1 MHSIKNW
8 RPWVNVIAK
17 IWEVMEGHGK
27 RENRTYSHHQ
37 DNCLFNVLPASL
49 LMEKDVDLLMGI
61 KRVKLLLLIF
71 YTTTAKISPPI
82 PPRSKH
88 FYIHHVILV
97 SYVYLY
103 QGVLYAYKDFSSYP
117 YIKKKVWLYTFPL
130 MRHIV
135 QLHSYLPAYVIFS

>member
-1 MHSIKNW
+1 
-8 RPWVNVIAK
+8 
-17 IWEVMEGHGK
+17 MEGHGK

-37 DNCLFNVLPASL
+37 DSCLFNVLPASL

-97 SYVYLY
+97 SCVFISRCAVCIQRFFFVPIY
-103 QGVLYAYKDFSSYP
+103 
-117 YIKKKVWLYTFPL
+117 KKKSLIVYVPTDATHCSVALLFTSLCDLLLVFPCED
-130 MRHIV
+130 V
-135 QLHSYLPAYVIFS
+135 CC